1 MRSLVTSALFPPDAD
16 PGSYTAESYTA
27 ESYTAE
33 ERANIEVILKLRSVS
48 FSERKQFLHPR
59 MRHHRFGFASLG
71 VISGLGGAGYDAQSI
86 SGRVDT
92 IEDIIAKGDRVWA
105 IWTMRGTHTGRL
117 FGIAPTGRTVEV
129 LEAGVWRLQDG
140 LVAEAWFFG
149 DELALLRQL
158 GVITDDQVLAPQSP
172 R

>member
-1 MRSLVTSALFPPDAD
+1 MRSLVASALFPPDAD
-16 PGSYTAESYTA
+16 PG
-27 ESYTAE
+27 SYTAE
-33 ERANIEVILKLRSVS
+33 ERANIEVILKLRSVP
-48 FSERKQFLHPR
+48 FSERKQFMHPQ

-105 IWTMRGTHTGRL
+105 VWTMRGTHAGQL
-117 FGIAPTGRTVEV
+117 FGIPPTGRTVEV